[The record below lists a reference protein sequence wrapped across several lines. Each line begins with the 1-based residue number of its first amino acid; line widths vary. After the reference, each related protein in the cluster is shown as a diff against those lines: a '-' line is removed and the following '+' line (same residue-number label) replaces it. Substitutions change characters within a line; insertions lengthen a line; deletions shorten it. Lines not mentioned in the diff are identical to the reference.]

1 MATQQSLSQEPI
13 PLSWFVTVEDGRSSF
28 KMPQYK
34 LAELRNIIILAQHV
48 CEIETGEEVCLALQC
63 LSSYGLFLYYPEAPR
78 GSDIV
83 ITDPQWISNVFSSF
97 VTVIDKLQLPPV
109 LRDALEVLF
118 HTGLMSWA
126 LAKYQ
131 MENAGIRGEIIPS
144 VLGVF
149 EMFDIAFPA
158 EGNAR
163 LDYGLDMF
171 VPCMICEDH
180 DGSFLWQQDFLC
192 KERPPSL
199 VFRPIGIELLI
210 ETLYFRLIA
219 RFTAKMK
226 GNYALK
232 RDRALF
238 HLPDDLDLEVTYHKG
253 RYIIVTVKSV
263 SKFQRF
269 NAAAYQMHCSDIR
282 EFLCLQLEDAKQIGM
297 TGLRLELCCI
307 LPVMSAPETF
317 TEGIDDNQLVSLQKY
332 NPQNPLLLNGKG
344 ERVSCRGPGEL
355 VNIWFG
361 QATTRARS
369 RSSGNLLITVSLN

>member
-1 MATQQSLSQEPI
+1 
-13 PLSWFVTVEDGRSSF
+13 
-28 KMPQYK
+28 
-34 LAELRNIIILAQHV
+34 
-48 CEIETGEEVCLALQC
+48 
-63 LSSYGLFLYYPEAPR
+63 
-78 GSDIV
+78 
-83 ITDPQWISNVFSSF
+83 
-97 VTVIDKLQLPPV
+97 
-109 LRDALEVLF
+109 
-118 HTGLMSWA
+118 
-126 LAKYQ
+126 
-131 MENAGIRGEIIPS
+131 
-144 VLGVF
+144 
-149 EMFDIAFPA
+149 
-158 EGNAR
+158 
-163 LDYGLDMF
+163 MF
-171 VPCMICEDH
+171 VPCMICEDR
-180 DGSFLWQQDFLC
+180 DGSFLWQQHFLC

-210 ETLYFRLIA
+210 EALYFRLIA
-219 RFTAKMK
+219 RFTARMK

-263 SKFQRF
+263 SEFQRF

-282 EFLCLQLEDAKQIGM
+282 EFLCLKLEDAKQIGM

-317 TEGIDDNQLVSLQKY
+317 TEGIDDSQLVSLQNC

-344 ERVSCRGPGEL
+344 ERVSSRGPGEL